1 MAGQVSKET
10 KTFLPNPYA
19 LILVGVVPEPRD
31 LEIARLLGWY
41 RIPYRFAPKV
51 VQVDYLAFY
60 QPSSFGKEHSGQIE
74 FFAEVLGVELTT
86 RAELI
91 KDEPE
96 HPRADEEYFKIQLGP
111 LQKLTKP
118 ILAEKWKR
126 ITFLYTTGELFSTAT
141 VIQDLIVRTEERKI
155 LWFSLREKA
164 TQNQEYKQSELPEIA
179 LEPDI
184 LMMLGDLKLLGDLHD
199 RYHSI

>member
-1 MAGQVSKET
+1 MQMQDNAGANT
-10 KTFLPNPYA
+10 TLPPPYA
-19 LILVGVVPEPRD
+19 LILVGVIPEPHD

-51 VQVDYLAFY
+51 VQVDYMAFY
-60 QPSSFGKEHSGQIE
+60 QPSSFGKGHSGRIE
-74 FFAEVLGVELTT
+74 EYAEVLGVELTT

-96 HPRADEEYFKIQLGP
+96 HPRAHEEYYKIQLGP
-111 LQKLTKP
+111 LQKLAKP

-126 ITFLYTTGELFSTAT
+126 ITFLYTTGDLFSAAST
-141 VIQDLIVRTEERKI
+141 IQDLIVKTEERKI
-155 LWFSLREKA
+155 LWLSLREKA
-164 TQNQEYKQSELPEIA
+164 SQIQEYRQAELPEIA
-179 LEPDI
+179 LEADI
-184 LMMLGDLKLLGDLHD
+184 LMMLGDLRMLGDFHD

>member
-1 MAGQVSKET
+1 MAGQVSEGKNT
-10 KTFLPNPYA
+10 LFPPPHA
-19 LILVGVVPEPRD
+19 LILVGVAPEPRD

-51 VQVDYLAFY
+51 VQVDYLSIY
-60 QPSSFGKEHSGQIE
+60 QPSSFGKGHSGRIE

-91 KDEPE
+91 KDEPD
-96 HPRADEEYFKIQLGP
+96 HPRAHEEYYKIQLGT
-111 LQKLTKP
+111 LQKLAKP

-126 ITFLYTTGELFSTAT
+126 ITFLYTTGELFSAAS
-141 VIQDLIVRTEERKI
+141 VIQDLIVKTEERKI
-155 LWFSLREKA
+155 LWLSLREKA
-164 TQNQEYKQSELPEIA
+164 SLSQEYRQPDLPEIA

-184 LMMLGDLKLLGDLHD
+184 LMMLGDLQLLGDIHD

>member
-1 MAGQVSKET
+1 MVGQVSEENS
-10 KTFLPNPYA
+10 TFLPPPYA
-19 LILVGVVPEPRD
+19 LILVGIAPEPRD

-60 QPSSFGKEHSGQIE
+60 QPSSFGKGHSGRIE
-74 FFAEVLGVELTT
+74 EFAEVLGVELTT

-96 HPRADEEYFKIQLGP
+96 HPRAHEEYFKIQLGP
-111 LQKLTKP
+111 LQKMDKP

-126 ITFLYTTGELFSTAT
+126 ITFLYTTGELFSAASA
-141 VIQDLIVRTEERKI
+141 IQDLDC
-155 LWFSLREKA
+155 
-164 TQNQEYKQSELPEIA
+164 QN
-179 LEPDI
+179 
-184 LMMLGDLKLLGDLHD
+184 
-199 RYHSI
+199 

>member
-1 MAGQVSKET
+1 MAGQVSEET
-10 KTFLPNPYA
+10 KTFLPPPYA

-60 QPSSFGKEHSGQIE
+60 QPASFGMDHSGRIE
-74 FFAEVLGVELTT
+74 VFAEVLGVELTT

-96 HPRADEEYFKIQLGP
+96 HTRANEEYYKIQLGP
-111 LQKLTKP
+111 LQKLSKP

-126 ITFLYTTGELFSTAT
+126 ITFLYTTGELFGSAST
-141 VIQDLIVRTEERKI
+141 IQDLIVKTEERKI
-155 LWFSLREKA
+155 LWLSLREKA
-164 TQNQEYKQSELPEIA
+164 SQFQEYRQSELPEIA

>member
-1 MAGQVSKET
+1 MAGQVSEET
-10 KTFLPNPYA
+10 ETFLPPPYA

-31 LEIARLLGWY
+31 LEIAKLLGWY

-60 QPSSFGKEHSGQIE
+60 QPASFGMDHSGRIE
-74 FFAEVLGVELTT
+74 VFAELLGVELTT

-96 HPRADEEYFKIQLGP
+96 HTRANEEYYKIQLGS
-111 LQKLTKP
+111 LQKLPKP

-126 ITFLYTTGELFSTAT
+126 ITFLYTTGELFGSAST
-141 VIQDLIVRTEERKI
+141 IQDLIVKTEERKI
-155 LWFSLREKA
+155 LWLSLREKA
-164 TQNQEYKQSELPEIA
+164 SQFQEYRQPELPEIA